1 MLPLLFW
8 SAEDIL
14 ILKGTAAKA
23 LGKHQSHLCVL
34 ASNCDACVS
43 IKLVEA
49 LCAENQ
55 ISLINT
61 DDNKGL
67 GKE

>member
-1 MLPLLFW
+1 MLTLLFW
-8 SAEDIL
+8 SAGDIL

-23 LGKHQSHLCVL
+23 VDKHQSHLCVL
-34 ASNCDACVS
+34 ASCDACVS
-43 IKLVEA
+43 TKLVEA

-55 ISLINT
+55 IGLINT
-61 DDNKGL
+61 DDNKSL